1 MIDSMIDVT
10 NETIKLKNKAVHQP
24 STVKPGTILVAN
36 WIIKTLMNS
45 KNIPSVKMV
54 MGIVRITK
62 IGLIKLFNI
71 PNTKATIIAVI
82 VSITV
87 TPDKR

>member
-1 MIDSMIDVT
+1 MIDVT

-24 STVKPGTILVAN
+24 STVNPETILVVN

-45 KNIPSVKMV
+45 KNIPSEKIVI
-54 MGIVRITK
+54 GIVRITK
-62 IGLIKLFNI
+62 IGLIKLFRI
-71 PNTKATIIAVI
+71 PNTKATIIAVME
-82 VSITV
+82 SITV